1 MKAVLMS
8 IRPEWCAKIAIGHKT
23 VEIRKTMPKLPVPFK
38 VYIYC
43 TEPNTVDP
51 HKYLETHCGGR
62 IYKCNGK
69 VFAEFVCDRIRPEP
83 KVADGLVD
91 ICLGMQSCV
100 DPIDILKY
108 ANGKSVYSW
117 HISDLVIY
125 DKPKELNEF
134 KPNCRYLDD
143 DDECRHREVDCHWQK
158 FDFNPDLTA
167 NVVNCTN
174 RLTRPP
180 QSWCYVNEVTE

>member
-8 IRPEWCAKIAIGHKT
+8 IRPEWCAKIASGHKT
-23 VEIRKTMPKLPVPFK
+23 LELRKTTPKLHTPFK
-38 VYIYC
+38 VYVYC

-83 KVADGLVD
+83 EVADGLVD

-108 ANGKSVYSW
+108 ANGKMVYSW

-125 DKPKELNEF
+125 DKPKDLNEF
-134 KPNCRYLDD
+134 KQCHKCPYGYE
-143 DDECRHREVDCHWQK
+143 ECTRHEYSC
-158 FDFNPDLTA
+158 NGA
-167 NVVNCTN
+167 YNVQN
-174 RLTRPP
+174 PP
-180 QSWCYVNEVTE
+180 QSWCYVYEV

>member
-8 IRPEWCAKIAIGHKT
+8 IRPEWCAKIASGHKT
-23 VEIRKTMPKLPVPFK
+23 VEIRKTIPKLPVPFK

-51 HKYLETHCGGR
+51 HKYLETHYDGHA
-62 IYKCNGK
+62 YKCNGK

-83 KVADGLVD
+83 EVADGLVD

-108 ANGKSVYSW
+108 ANGKMVYSW

-134 KPNCRYLDD
+134 KRC
-143 DDECRHREVDCHWQK
+143 DECPYGPLEKCWNHEYGCDGEY
-158 FDFNPDLTA
+158 
-167 NVVNCTN
+167 NV
-174 RLTRPP
+174 RRAP
-180 QSWCYVNEVTE
+180 QSWCYVEVV

>member
-8 IRPEWCAKIAIGHKT
+8 IRPEWCAKIASGHKT

-83 KVADGLVD
+83 EVADGLVD

-100 DPIDILKY
+100 DPVDILKY
-108 ANGKSVYSW
+108 ANGKLVYSW
-117 HISDLVIY
+117 HISGLVIY

-134 KPNCRYLDD
+134 KQCHKCPYGYE
-143 DDECRHREVDCHWQK
+143 ECTRHEYSC
-158 FDFNPDLTA
+158 NGA
-167 NVVNCTN
+167 YNVQN
-174 RLTRPP
+174 PP
-180 QSWCYVNEVTE
+180 QSWCYVEVV

>member
-8 IRPEWCAKIAIGHKT
+8 IRPEWCAKIASGHKT
-23 VEIRKTMPKLPVPFK
+23 VEIRKTIPKLPVPFK

-51 HKYLETHCGGR
+51 YKYLETHCGER

-83 KVADGLVD
+83 EVADGLVD

-108 ANGKSVYSW
+108 ANGKMVYSW
-117 HISDLVIY
+117 HISDLIIY
-125 DKPKELNEF
+125 DKPKELGEF
-134 KPNCRYLDD
+134 KRCDKCPYGPLEKCWNHEYGCDGEY
-143 DDECRHREVDCHWQK
+143 
-158 FDFNPDLTA
+158 
-167 NVVNCTN
+167 NV
-174 RLTRPP
+174 RRAP
-180 QSWCYVNEVTE
+180 QSWCYVEVV

>member
-8 IRPEWCAKIAIGHKT
+8 IRPEWCAKIASGHKT
-23 VEIRKTMPKLPVPFK
+23 VEVRKTMPKLSVPFK

-51 HKYLETHCGGR
+51 HKYLETHCGER

-83 KVADGLVD
+83 EVADGLVD

-100 DPIDILKY
+100 DPVDILKY
-108 ANGKSVYSW
+108 ANGKMVYSW

-125 DKPKELNEF
+125 DKPKELGEF
-134 KPNCRYLDD
+134 KRC
-143 DDECRHREVDCHWQK
+143 DECPYGPLEKCWNHEYGCDGEHSVR
-158 FDFNPDLTA
+158 
-167 NVVNCTN
+167 
-174 RLTRPP
+174 RPP
-180 QSWCYVNEVTE
+180 QSWCYVEEVAE

>member
-8 IRPEWCAKIAIGHKT
+8 IRPEWCAKIASGHKT

-83 KVADGLVD
+83 EVADGLVD

-100 DPIDILKY
+100 DPVDILKY
-108 ANGKSVYSW
+108 ANGKLVYSW
-117 HISDLVIY
+117 HISGLVIY

-134 KPNCRYLDD
+134 KQCHKCPYGYE
-143 DDECRHREVDCHWQK
+143 ECTRHEYSC
-158 FDFNPDLTA
+158 NGA
-167 NVVNCTN
+167 YNVQN
-174 RLTRPP
+174 PP
-180 QSWCYVNEVTE
+180 QSWCYVYEV